1 MDLDSD
7 PVFQIF
13 GMTYVFPAR
22 CQKEPL
28 LDKKCSIELQLSSD
42 SNQATEYTA
51 YALLQRFHR
60 QHKPILFTEQPQVPN
75 TTTSMKFQLA
85 VATVSTSVGLSA
97 FNVEAKKTAPTL
109 ERRKV
114 ELVDAIKN
122 LNLENKTRKYSGALR
137 NFRDHRRLFKSKT
150 GQFLSNDKENDSLD
164 LGVFDSSAEDM
175 DTMQN
180 DERTMNRRLES
191 VLEEGA
197 ALVDYF
203 EAMIAAPVG
212 YNVNSYCDEY
222 GDACNTCGTFPV
234 YDPVTSQPTG
244 AYNLEV
250 DCPGVKDGTE
260 FLQDLSLF
268 CNGEYFCVGCE
279 PLCESCSIDWQNFV
293 VSNQNCVL
301 TEQLKV
307 ALEVD
312 DLENTLATLLSA
324 LAEVQELYYMI
335 EYYQGLA
342 RRPFG
347 AYLDSFCEQYADGCN
362 TCGTFPVTDS
372 LTGESTGAYNLEMDC
387 SFANMTDFDGGFFRN
402 ACVGEY
408 FCPGC
413 APVCESCVVGEANIF
428 VSNKNCVFTEEQKL
442 GLGLD
447 ETEKKLVNLI
457 ATRDKLVAAISQE
470 SAGFTEQQNGSQGE
484 PIVELPEEEDVQEPV
499 VETPPPPVVEPS
511 VDKPMEEEAVP
522 VEPVVEE
529 PVTEESGTKDEG
541 SSNAE
546 SKATATMVN
555 SLVSVFVAGAS
566 AWWMAS

>member
-1 MDLDSD
+1 M
-7 PVFQIF
+7 
-13 GMTYVFPAR
+13 
-22 CQKEPL
+22 

-42 SNQATEYTA
+42 SNKATEYEA
-51 YALLQRFHR
+51 YALRQSLHR
-60 QHKPILFTEQPQVPN
+60 QHKPILFTEKSQVSN
-75 TTTSMKFQLA
+75 SSSSMKFQLA

-97 FNVEAKKTAPTL
+97 FKVEAKKIAPKL
-109 ERRKV
+109 EQRKV

-122 LNLENKTRKYSGALR
+122 LNLKNKTGKYPGALR
-137 NFRDHRRLFKSKT
+137 NFRDRRRLFKSKT
-150 GQFLSNDKENDSLD
+150 DQFLSNDKENESLD

-175 DTMQN
+175 GTMQS

-203 EAMIAAPVG
+203 EGMIAAPVG
-212 YNVNSYCDEY
+212 YNINSYCDEY

-234 YDPVTSQPTG
+234 YDPVTAQPTG
-244 AYNLEV
+244 AYNIEL
-250 DCPGVKDGTE
+250 DCPRVKEGTE

-307 ALEVD
+307 ALDVD

-324 LAEVQELYYMI
+324 LDRVQELYSTIDYL
-335 EYYQGLA
+335 QGLA
-342 RRPFG
+342 TRPFG
-347 AYLDSFCEQYADGCN
+347 TYLDNYCEEYADVCN
-362 TCGTFPVTDS
+362 TCGTFPVIDP

-387 SFANMTDFDGGFFRN
+387 PFANLTDFDGGFFRN

-413 APVCESCVVGEANIF
+413 EPLCESCVGDQANIL
-428 VSNKNCVFTEEQKL
+428 VSNKNCVLTEEQKL
-442 GLGLD
+442 GLELD
-447 ETEKKLVNLI
+447 KIENQLVNLI
-457 ATRDKLVAAISQE
+457 AARDNLVAAISQE
-470 SAGFTEQQNGSQGE
+470 SAGFTEQQNGSQGGA
-484 PIVELPEEEDVQEPV
+484 IVTLPEEEDVQESV
-499 VETPPPPVVEPS
+499 VETPPVVEPS

-529 PVTEESGTKDEG
+529 PVSEESGTKEED

-555 SLVSVFVAGAS
+555 SLVSLLFAGAS
-566 AWWMAS
+566 VWWMAS